1 MQTVATMCWTLSFGI
16 VLDSMQLFR
25 YEVLASFYKLELG
38 GDEASEENPGVTVLG
53 RN

>member
-1 MQTVATMCWTLSFGI
+1 MQTVATMRWTLSFSI
-16 VLDSMQLFR
+16 VLDSMQLFH
-25 YEVLASFYKLELG
+25 YEVLASFYQLELG

>member
-16 VLDSMQLFR
+16 VLDSMQLFQ
-25 YEVLASFYKLELG
+25 YEVLASFYKLEFG
-38 GDEASEENPGVTVLG
+38 GDEASEENPGVTILG